1 MIDPRLNVLR
11 VVASTGTITAAAA
24 SLGYTPSAVS
34 HQLRALARELKVPL
48 LEPDGRNVRLTAAA
62 ATLLRRSDELFAHWE
77 SIHAELQQ
85 ASGGGAG
92 RLGLAGFSTAASA
105 LLPAVALAAMEEF
118 PRSRIEIVEADPV
131 VCVDMLLS
139 QTVDVAVVVGGAE
152 LPHSDDARF
161 VQRPLLEDPLDLLVP
176 REHRLAS
183 QRSMLLEDAADEPWL
198 MDRPGSAHHQ
208 LVVTACAAAGFSPR
222 HAHRVVEW
230 DTGAALVAAGFGVAL
245 VPRLARVP
253 GEQDLVRVPL
263 RGDPTPARRVRTMI
277 RAGTA
282 RQPEIALALRVLRE
296 VADDVSRP
304 GHHGVDEPSAPPTM
318 ADGPPGA
325 APV

>member
-11 VVASTGTITAAAA
+11 VVARTGTITAAAA

-34 HQLRALARELKVPL
+34 HQLRTLARELKVTL

-62 ATLLRRSDELFAHWE
+62 TTLLRRSDELFAHWE

-85 ASGGGAG
+85 ASGGGVG

-105 LLPAVALAAMEEF
+105 LLPPVALAAMEEF
-118 PRSRIEIVEADPV
+118 PRSRVEIVEADPR
-131 VCVDMLLS
+131 VCVDMLLA
-139 QTVDVAVVVGGAE
+139 QTVDVAVVVGASD
-152 LPHSDDARF
+152 LPSSDDGRF
-161 VQRPLLEDPLDLLVP
+161 VQRPLLDDPLDLLVP
-176 REHRLAS
+176 RGHRLAG

-208 LVVTACAAAGFSPR
+208 LVVTACAAAGFSPQ
-222 HAHRVVEW
+222 HAHRVAEW

-245 VPRLARVP
+245 VPRLARIP
-253 GEQDLVRVPL
+253 GEDGLVRVAL
-263 RGDPTPARRVRTMI
+263 RGDPTPSRHVRTMV
-277 RAGTA
+277 RSGTS
-282 RQPEIALALRVLRE
+282 RQPEIAFALRVLRE
-296 VADDVSRP
+296 VADRVTGPGSRDR
-304 GHHGVDEPSAPPTM
+304 DESVAPTTM
-318 ADGPPGA
+318 APGPAGP